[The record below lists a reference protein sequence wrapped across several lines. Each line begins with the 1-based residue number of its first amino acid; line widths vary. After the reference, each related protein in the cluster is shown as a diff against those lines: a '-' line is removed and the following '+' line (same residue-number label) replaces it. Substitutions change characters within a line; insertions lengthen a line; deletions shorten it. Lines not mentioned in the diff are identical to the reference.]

1 MVRELERDLHTEA
14 GRLTFAYTV
23 PDVADERLVSLHLV
37 VNSHGPFER
46 GRRSSPRG
54 EVAPVV
60 GKGVREGE
68 LGYQIA
74 HSGIA
79 PPRARSKAA

>member
-1 MVRELERDLHTEA
+1 LPR
-14 GRLTFAYTV
+14 
-23 PDVADERLVSLHLV
+23 
-37 VNSHGPFER
+37 R
-46 GRRSSPRG
+46 G
-54 EVAPVV
+54 VAPVV

>member
-1 MVRELERDLHTEA
+1 L
-14 GRLTFAYTV
+14 
-23 PDVADERLVSLHLV
+23 
-37 VNSHGPFER
+37 
-46 GRRSSPRG
+46 PRG

-60 GKGVREGE
+60 GKSVREGE
-68 LGYQIA
+68 LGYQVA

>member
-1 MVRELERDLHTEA
+1 VVRELERDLHTEA
-14 GRLTFAYTV
+14 GRLTFAYRV
-23 PDVADERLVSLHLV
+23 PDERLVSLHLV

-46 GRRSSPRG
+46 GRRSLPSG